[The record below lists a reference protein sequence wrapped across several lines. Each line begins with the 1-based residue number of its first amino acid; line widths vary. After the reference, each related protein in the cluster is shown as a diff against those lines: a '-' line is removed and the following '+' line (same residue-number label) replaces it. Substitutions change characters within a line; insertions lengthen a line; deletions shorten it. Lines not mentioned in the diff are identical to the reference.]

1 MTDRS
6 VESSPAGPG
15 VLCTRTASDLDRSY
29 RARLAQLTLGISPA
43 ALTSAYM
50 DWLVHLSISPGKQ
63 ADLLFKAQQ
72 AVMQLALRHP
82 NHADVTRKESIPR
95 DRRFD
100 APEWGVWPFN
110 FLHQAFLLKEQWW
123 HSATTGV
130 DGVSAHHEQMVQ
142 FFARQCLDMVSPS
155 NCLASNPEALA
166 ETFKTGGLNLARGFQ
181 SRLKD
186 AVSLAT
192 GRSTAATLAFRPGHE
207 VALTPGKVV
216 FRNALIELI
225 QYTPQTSTVYEAPVL
240 IVPSWIMKFY
250 ILDLSPHNSLVR
262 YLVEQGHT
270 VFMVSWKNPEASDR
284 NLGMDDY
291 LKQGVIAA
299 VDAVDAVMPGHKI
312 QALGYC
318 LGGSLLSIAAAYMAR
333 AGDERLRSLT
343 LLASLIDFSEPGEL
357 GLFIDESQLAYLDDL
372 MSEKGYLDGKQMAG
386 AFALLNS
393 RDLVWSRMEHEYLMG
408 RSHPVSDL
416 VAWNADATRM
426 PYRQHHEYLRSLY
439 LHNDL
444 AEGRYLADGV
454 PVAVSDIQVP
464 VFALGTQKDTVSPW
478 RSVYKIHLLMN
489 AELTF
494 CLSSGGHN
502 VGIVNPPG
510 PGVKRSYQLATRAQ
524 GEHYKDPD
532 SWSGTVP
539 AHEGSWWPAW
549 QEWLASHGGRR
560 GSPPTMG
567 AQVKGFVLDDSPGR
581 YVLAT

>member
-6 VESSPAGPG
+6 WESSPAGPS
-15 VLCTRTASDLDRSY
+15 VLTTRTASDLDRSY

-72 AVMQLALRHP
+72 AVMQLALHHP
-82 NHADVTRKESIPR
+82 NHADVTRQESVHR

-100 APEWGVWPFN
+100 APQWGVWPFN
-110 FLHQAFLLKEQWW
+110 VLHQAFLLKEQWW
-123 HSATTGV
+123 HCATTGV

-262 YLVEQGHT
+262 YLVDQGHT
-270 VFMVSWKNPEASDR
+270 VFMVSRSE
-284 NLGMDDY
+284 
-291 LKQGVIAA
+291 
-299 VDAVDAVMPGHKI
+299 
-312 QALGYC
+312 
-318 LGGSLLSIAAAYMAR
+318 
-333 AGDERLRSLT
+333 ERRVGKECRIGCRS
-343 LLASLIDFSEPGEL
+343 
-357 GLFIDESQLAYLDDL
+357 
-372 MSEKGYLDGKQMAG
+372 
-386 AFALLNS
+386 
-393 RDLVWSRMEHEYLMG
+393 RWS
-408 RSHPVSDL
+408 
-416 VAWNADATRM
+416 
-426 PYRQHHEYLRSLY
+426 PYH
-439 LHNDL
+439 
-444 AEGRYLADGV
+444 
-454 PVAVSDIQVP
+454 
-464 VFALGTQKDTVSPW
+464 
-478 RSVYKIHLLMN
+478 
-489 AELTF
+489 
-494 CLSSGGHN
+494 
-502 VGIVNPPG
+502 
-510 PGVKRSYQLATRAQ
+510 
-524 GEHYKDPD
+524 
-532 SWSGTVP
+532 
-539 AHEGSWWPAW
+539 
-549 QEWLASHGGRR
+549 
-560 GSPPTMG
+560 
-567 AQVKGFVLDDSPGR
+567 
-581 YVLAT
+581 